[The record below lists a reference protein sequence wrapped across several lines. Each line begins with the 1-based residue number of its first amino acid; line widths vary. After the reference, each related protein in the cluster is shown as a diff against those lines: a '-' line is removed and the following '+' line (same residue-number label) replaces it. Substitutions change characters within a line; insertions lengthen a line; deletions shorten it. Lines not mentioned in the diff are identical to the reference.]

1 MKITLITSNQKRHNH
16 FVNPLSNYVD
26 KSYVIQE
33 NNTIFLGV
41 LDRIYNSNNIIK
53 NYFSNVFKALEKIF
67 GKKICL
73 R

>member
-1 MKITLITSNQKRHNH
+1 MKITLITLKQKRHNH
-16 FVNPLSNYVD
+16 FVNLLSNYVD
-26 KSYVIQE
+26 KLYVIQE

-41 LDRIYNSNNIIK
+41 LDRICNSNNIIK
-53 NYFSNVFKALEKIF
+53 NYFSNVFKVQEKIF